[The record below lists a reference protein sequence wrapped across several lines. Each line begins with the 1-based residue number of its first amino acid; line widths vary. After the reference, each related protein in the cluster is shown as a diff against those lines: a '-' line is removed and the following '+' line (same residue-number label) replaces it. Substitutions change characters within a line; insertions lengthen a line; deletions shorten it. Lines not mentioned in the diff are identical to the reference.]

1 MKLPDD
7 TQRLGLV
14 FKKTDHLKL
23 SVDNEGK
30 EDVWGKCVSAL
41 LTKGSNC
48 TAYILGASTH
58 STVTWPEKL
67 LGDRPREAV

>member
-7 TQRLGLV
+7 NQRLGLV

-30 EDVWGKCVSAL
+30 EDVRGKYVNEQRAQTAQL
-41 LTKGSNC
+41 LS
-48 TAYILGASTH
+48 
-58 STVTWPEKL
+58 
-67 LGDRPREAV
+67 

>member
-7 TQRLGLV
+7 NQRLGLV

-30 EDVWGKCVSAL
+30 EDVWGKCVNEQRA
-41 LTKGSNC
+41 
-48 TAYILGASTH
+48 
-58 STVTWPEKL
+58 
-67 LGDRPREAV
+67 